1 VGVAAAGAA
10 AGAAAN
16 AGAASRTG
24 PKSSRWTSFAGAGV
38 AGGLELALFHPLD
51 TVAKRLMNN
60 REGAEKPLMRVIF
73 PDPEASKIRSLLPG
87 IGYAAI
93 YKVSQR
99 LYKFGT
105 QPIVKGK
112 MQEAFP
118 TASPLMLSGTAGA
131 IVGVGEVALLP
142 FDVLKIKMQTNAAA
156 LQGMSFV
163 DIAKQEGVS
172 GLYRGASWT
181 ALRNA
186 PGSFSLFGMNSFVKE
201 TVFGCRDRRATL
213 LETFCAS
220 SAGGVASVL
229 VACPVDVI
237 KTRLQSGTF
246 GETSGVAIIRDIVRD
261 EGVGGFFKGSVP
273 KVSMTAPKLIFSFT
287 VAQWVADWFKHNL

>member
-1 VGVAAAGAA
+1 VG
-10 AGAAAN
+10 AAN
-16 AGAASRTG
+16 AGAPHRAGT
-24 PKSSRWTSFAGAGV
+24 KSSTWSSFAGAGI
-38 AGGLELALFHPLD
+38 AGGVELMLFHPLD

-261 EGVGGFFKGSVP
+261 EGVGAFFKGSVP
-273 KVSMTAPKLIFSFT
+273 KVCMTAPKLIFSFT